1 MSIVYDRK
9 NGRSLCDYLALIYD
23 FRGTFP
29 PFAYHAGAAASV
41 GKDARSPGDPPCSCP
56 LPDPHSEHLGRVPQ
70 TSCIGDRSVRSA
82 LLYSMRSMMSSSS
95 LMRSRSSR
103 V

>member
-56 LPDPHSEHLGRVPQ
+56 LPDRTPN
-70 TSCIGDRSVRSA
+70 TSGAFLRPRA
-82 LLYSMRSMMSSSS
+82 
-95 LMRSRSSR
+95 
-103 V
+103 